1 MVTRTGSFFRA
12 PMPIMVRSSAPKPAT
27 SSKERPLEQAN
38 VLISA
43 ASRSRYNP
51 RGYPRFPAALMMVLP
66 SEARSLAMS
75 SLSRGIYRSMASRI
89 SPLTSDNSNSP
100 PRGNNDGSI
109 PKGRP
114 GHRLTS
120 SRVPPIS
127 WATTAELVETPST
140 MPARINSAMSVV
152 TPSCTFGPLPV
163 TTATLPPRSL
173 AVTMRSTAAFTRARP
188 VSSIRDST
196 SFSDSGCTGM
206 DYLLRYSRSCNIC
219 SARLTSSRVS
229 TLKP

>member
-27 SSKERPLEQAN
+27 SSKERPLERAN
-38 VLISA
+38 ALISE

-51 RGYPRFPAALMMVLP
+51 MGYPRFPAALMIVFP

-75 SLSRGIYRSMASRI
+75 SLSRGMYCSIASRI
-89 SPLTSDNSNSP
+89 SPLTSDSSNSP
-100 PRGNNDGSI
+100 PLGNNDGSI
-109 PKGRP
+109 PKGFP

-127 WATTAELVETPST
+127 WATTAELVDTPST
-140 MPARINSAMSVV
+140 MPMRINSAMSVV

-163 TTATLPPRSL
+163 ITTTLPPRSL
-173 AVTMRSTAAFTRARP
+173 VATMRSIAAVTRARP
-188 VSSIRDST
+188 VSSSRAST
-196 SFSDSGCTGM
+196 SFSASGCTGM
-206 DYLLRYSRSCNIC
+206 D
-219 SARLTSSRVS
+219 
-229 TLKP
+229 